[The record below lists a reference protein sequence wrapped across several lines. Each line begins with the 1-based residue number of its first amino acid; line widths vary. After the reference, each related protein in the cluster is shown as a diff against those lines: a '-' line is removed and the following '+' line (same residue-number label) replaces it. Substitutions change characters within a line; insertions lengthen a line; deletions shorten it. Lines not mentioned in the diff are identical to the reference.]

1 MIFEGSNQS
10 LQFCRKERRKA
21 SEGLGSSLG
30 IKDKY
35 EIGQEAGF
43 LNQKIVRIME
53 HHDKKWSWEG
63 QMFRKKKGH
72 YGHTITG

>member
-21 SEGLGSSLG
+21 SEGLGSGLG

-53 HHDKKWSWEG
+53 HHDKK
-63 QMFRKKKGH
+63 
-72 YGHTITG
+72 